1 MNTCTLTRTG
11 RIQTQKMNKKMNLNI
26 KKIPVIPC
34 ELVILISWSLANL
47 CQWIL
52 IPLHSGQLI
61 STLLGN
67 IFKVHVTLTFL
78 GKTILIRNYYRYKKT
93 ENRKEPVKSFE
104 DYGLVKNTKINFDTW
119 NMKVCKTKTVYSCQT
134 YINSY
139 IFAFPDNV
147 NL

>member
-1 MNTCTLTRTG
+1 MYINPNGPKTNTKNEQKNELEHKKNTSHSLWIGDSDKLISCEPLPMNPHSFTQRSTYIHATWKYFQGTC
-11 RIQTQKMNKKMNLNI
+11 NLNI
-26 KKIPVIPC
+26 FRQNYTDKKLLSIQKKRRI
-34 ELVILISWSLANL
+34 AKN
-47 CQWIL
+47 
-52 IPLHSGQLI
+52 QL
-61 STLLGN
+61 
-67 IFKVHVTLTFL
+67 
-78 GKTILIRNYYRYKKT
+78 
-93 ENRKEPVKSFE
+93 KSFE